1 MRQLLDH
8 ATPADAG
15 LRPDRLEA
23 LCALIESHI
32 AQNRH
37 PGAQVAV
44 ARHGKLALARTF
56 GLGRIAPEPVPATND
71 TLWRIYSNT
80 KVLVAAG
87 IWLLVE
93 DGALSFHDPVAL
105 HLPEFARHGKGS
117 VTIHQVLTHQ
127 GGFPSALNP
136 IDPEAWEDHELLR
149 RLVSDITLEWTP
161 GSRVHYHQRSAHWVA
176 AAVIEAVSG
185 TDFRGFLRERLL
197 EPAGLQQHIY
207 VGLPLEENARAA
219 DTHMASADGSQHVRN
234 VTDDTPECRA
244 AGIPGTG
251 GIATATGLAAWNQM
265 LLNGGRANG
274 RQILSPRLVEYVTRN
289 FTGERVD
296 GHMKMPMHRG
306 LGPHSRGFS
315 ASIRGLGA
323 LAHPS
328 TFGHGGV
335 GTSYCWGD
343 PDSGVS
349 FAYLTNSQVPDP
361 WHSRRL
367 ELLSNC
373 VHSAIGEA

>member
-1 MRQLLDH
+1 M
-8 ATPADAG
+8 
-15 LRPDRLEA
+15 
-23 LCALIESHI
+23 
-32 AQNRH
+32 
-37 PGAQVAV
+37 
-44 ARHGKLALARTF
+44 
-56 GLGRIAPEPVPATND
+56 GRIAPEPVPATND
-71 TLWRIYSNT
+71 TLWQIYSST

-136 IDPEAWEDHELLR
+136 IDPKAWEDHELLR
-149 RLVSDITLEWTP
+149 RLVCDITLEWTP

-219 DTHMASADGSQHVRN
+219 DTHMASADGSQQS
-234 VTDDTPECRA
+234 VTSRMTPGVPGRGHTRHWRDRHRDGLGRLVPDA
-244 AGIPGTG
+244 AERRP
-251 GIATATGLAAWNQM
+251 
-265 LLNGGRANG
+265 R
-274 RQILSPRLVEYVTRN
+274 RQRQADLSPRLVEYVTRN

-323 LAHPS
+323 LAPVDFRTWRRRHFVLLGRS
-328 TFGHGGV
+328 GQRRV
-335 GTSYCWGD
+335 VRL
-343 PDSGVS
+343 PDQQPGSGSV
-349 FAYLTNSQVPDP
+349 AL
-361 WHSRRL
+361 RRL
-367 ELLSNC
+367 GLLSNC
-373 VHSAIGEA
+373 VHSAIGDA